1 MTSTVRAIL
10 RCTWDGL
17 MILGKPGILGQGG
30 MTSTVRA
37 IPRCTWDG
45 QVKVGNL
52 GVVRHVLSS
61 LMTDKYYIYV
71 LLMYLVIALGN
82 LM

>member
-45 QVKVGNL
+45 L
-52 GVVRHVLSS
+52 VRHVLSS